1 MALKVK
7 AQEKLQK
14 IGTYAGKYRNG
25 DCYSPRSNELHG
37 RVTMKKEKQ
46 CASPYFCIAVTMV
59 VVILVKM
66 MFYFAASRVTLVA
79 AMRPETRISVR
90 ALPPKR

>member
-37 RVTMKKEKQ
+37 RVTMKKEKHNQ
-46 CASPYFCIAVTMV
+46 CASPFFVANTLQSLLFCKPKIHQ
-59 VVILVKM
+59 LVG
-66 MFYFAASRVTLVA
+66 YII
-79 AMRPETRISVR
+79 IS
-90 ALPPKR
+90 